1 MARDLTADILD
12 AAAELAEQGGFDEV
26 RLRDVAKRANVALAT
41 VYKRFPSK
49 EALLAADVARRTEE
63 LEARLLLAPPAGDTA
78 AERLAAY
85 FAVSTRVMT
94 DKPGYGRSVIR
105 AMASGPAAAQSVI
118 RHQGRVVMMT
128 LAALRGVPTL
138 DFRELGANPL
148 TEREQTQAFLLMQ
161 YWFATLVGWSA
172 GLNDVAAVD
181 AQMKR
186 IIDVVLRGT

>member
-63 LEARLLLAPPAGDTA
+63 LEARLLRDPPVGDTPSA
-78 AERLAAY
+78 RLGAFFHQA
-85 FAVSTRVMT
+85 SRVMT

-105 AMASGPAAAQSVI
+105 AMASGPTSAQAVV
-118 RHQGRVVMMT
+118 RHQGRVVMMV
-128 LAALRGVPTL
+128 LAAVRGVPTL
-138 DFRELGANPL
+138 DFRELGAHPL

-161 YWFATLVGWSA
+161 LWFATLVGWSA
-172 GLNDVAAVD
+172 GLSDAAGVD
-181 AQMKR
+181 AQMR
-186 IIDVVLRGT
+186 RGIDVVLRGT